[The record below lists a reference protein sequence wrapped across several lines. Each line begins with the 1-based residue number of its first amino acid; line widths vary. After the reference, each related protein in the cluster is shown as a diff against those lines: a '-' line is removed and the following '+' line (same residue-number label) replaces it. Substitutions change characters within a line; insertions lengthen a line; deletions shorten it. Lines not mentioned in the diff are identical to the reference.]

1 MNASNSTP
9 LGFTYLNRDGEWF
22 DFERHGIEVDA
33 GAAVLARLPS
43 PESPLAAGVGAQL
56 AQPVSEPSG
65 LAVAPDGSIFFTV
78 PGADTIARVDGCDS
92 RDAPV
97 PCIGGTGETP
107 PQLRAPSGLAV
118 LADRNA
124 LLVGDTGNHRVQ
136 VFDLATFQLLD
147 VWGDGGYG
155 APAVPSRAIGRFDT
169 PSAIA
174 TDAASRVYVVER
186 GNQRVQQFTAGGQLL
201 ASFWQ
206 TLSAQAS
213 FGDPVAIAVSEDG
226 DRSTVYVLDR
236 DPQTLYVVDAS
247 GHLVAKHALDI
258 TGDLLGLAVD
268 SGAIYVGG
276 NTATS
281 GNVWRIGLDGSPA
294 EAAPG
299 YTGLVA
305 ALALDANGVLLV
317 HPGWSLA
324 PIRLALDR
332 AHVRHG
338 YAFDG
343 PFGGFSP
350 NEKHWHELRA
360 TMPALPADAHI
371 RFFVHTTNDA
381 SATPP
386 VGADPDAPF
395 GDPAWTAGPL
405 DGGDF
410 LIAAPDATFA
420 WVGFEL
426 WSEGASSA
434 RVEQI
439 RVEFDHPTY
448 IDHLPVIYRRP
459 EDPDAFLPRY
469 LALVERMF
477 ADVEDEIDGLTRL
490 LDAAAAP
497 DAFLMELARWLA
509 LDVSA
514 NWDDAERRDAVA
526 QAYAEAESRGT
537 PAGLRAALRRTTGID
552 AWIEEPLRQSAWWAL
567 AACAESADAERETSV
582 LGVTTMLAA
591 TEPQGAVLGSTA
603 TVNRSQLITNDDY
616 GVPLF
621 DDVAHRFVVRL
632 YRGAAMSEER
642 LRSVTTLL
650 DRERPA
656 HTDYVVCRVDPRL
669 EVGVQSRIGVDAI
682 VGGAPLPAPLDDD
695 ALLGDTLVL
704 GGEPPGRIG
713 ERSEIGVTTLLGR
726 AAVGDSVQGA

>member
-1 MNASNSTP
+1 
-9 LGFTYLNRDGEWF
+9 LGFTYVNRDGEWF

-33 GAAVLARLPS
+33 GTAVLARLPALA
-43 PESPLAAGVGAQL
+43 SPLAADLAAQL
-56 AQPVSEPSG
+56 VSPVSEPSG
-65 LAVAPDGSIFFTV
+65 IAVAPDGSIFFTV
-78 PGADTIARVDGCDS
+78 PGADTIARVDGCDG

-97 PCIGGTGETP
+97 PCIGGTGDTP

-118 LADRNA
+118 PADRDV
-124 LLVGDTGNHRVQ
+124 LLVVDTGNHRVQ

-155 APAVPSRAIGRFDT
+155 AAAVPSSAIGRFDT

-174 TDAASRVYVVER
+174 TDAASRVYVSER
-186 GNQRVQQFTAGGQLL
+186 GNARVQQFIAGGQVV

-206 TLSAQAS
+206 TLSAQAAMR
-213 FGDPVAIAVSEDG
+213 DPVAIAVSG
-226 DRSTVYVLDR
+226 DREQTTVYVLDR

-247 GHLVAKHALDI
+247 GHLLSKHALDV
-258 TGDLLGLAVD
+258 TGDVFGLAVD
-268 SGAIYVGG
+268 DDAIYVGS
-276 NTATS
+276 NTETG
-281 GNVWRIGLDGSPA
+281 GNVWRIWLDGSPS

-299 YTGLVA
+299 YTGPVA
-305 ALALDANGVLLV
+305 ALALDVSGGLLV

-324 PIRLALDR
+324 PIRLARDR

-343 PFGGFSP
+343 PFGGFTA
-350 NEKHWHELRA
+350 NEKHWRELRA
-360 TMPALPADAHI
+360 TMPALPPDAHI

-381 SATPP
+381 DARPP
-386 VGADPDAPF
+386 VGADPDDPF
-395 GDPAWTAGPL
+395 ADPVWTAGPS
-405 DGGDF
+405 DTGDF
-410 LIAAPDATFA
+410 LIAAADATFA
-420 WVGFEL
+420 WVGFEI
-426 WSEGASSA
+426 SGEGATSA
-434 RVEQI
+434 RIEQI
-439 RVEFDHPTY
+439 RLEFDHPTY
-448 IDHLPVIYRRP
+448 LDHLPAIYRRP

-469 LALVERMF
+469 LALVESMF
-477 ADVEDEIDGLTRL
+477 RDVEDEIDGLTRL

-497 DAFLMELARWLA
+497 EAFLMELARWLA
-509 LDVSA
+509 FDVSA
-514 NWDDAERRDAVA
+514 NWDDAERRDGVA
-526 QAYAEAESRGT
+526 HAYAEAESRGT
-537 PAGLRAALRRTTGID
+537 AAGLRTALRRATGID

-567 AACAESADAERETSV
+567 APGEESADAERETSV

-603 TVNRSQLITNDDY
+603 TVNRSQLVTNDDY

-632 YRGAAMSEER
+632 YQGAAMSEER
-642 LRSVTTLL
+642 LRSVMALL

-713 ERSEIGVTTLLGR
+713 QRSEIGVTTLLGR